1 MFFPFCYRKDSLHHR
16 PILQDIWFRHVG
28 MPLNSSS
35 VASLNVC
42 ARREH
47 RRKPYIRIFFFKPCV
62 DNPVGRWVVRLE
74 VYLRTCRSNVLC
86 MFEHLWH
93 DTFGIFVVCQ
103 NRFSPRVM
111 AVALPCCSGQYG
123 MAKLDEKRITLRKSE
138 IKTGNLYKTLLN
150 KRLCIRITA
159 HKSIGKYKTV

>member
-1 MFFPFCYRKDSLHHR
+1 
-16 PILQDIWFRHVG
+16 
-28 MPLNSSS
+28 
-35 VASLNVC
+35 
-42 ARREH
+42 
-47 RRKPYIRIFFFKPCV
+47 
-62 DNPVGRWVVRLE
+62 
-74 VYLRTCRSNVLC
+74 

-111 AVALPCCSGQYG
+111 AVALPCCSGKYG

-150 KRLCIRITA
+150 KKLCIRITA